1 MTKRKVN
8 HTILENKSVCA
19 LDSYKTIIKP
29 DAFGFIG
36 NPHEN
41 CDKDHQETRPGA
53 DYTGDKAQRE
63 ETGDMMEVL
72 G

>member
-1 MTKRKVN
+1 M
-8 HTILENKSVCA
+8 
-19 LDSYKTIIKP
+19 DSYKTIIKP

-53 DYTGDKAQRE
+53 DNTGDKAQGE
-63 ETGDMMEVL
+63 ESGDMMEVL